1 LKIEGKKMKMLID
14 LLNKRYSCRDF
25 DSKEISSDIVEYI
38 IECGRLSASGGNEQP
53 WKFGIITD
61 KDLIKKISEAA
72 SVNYDQSWIANAPL
86 IIVLCTQIFDY
97 TGSEVGMK
105 RFPSYHER
113 IHAIDRD
120 LFALIDME
128 EHQTKIPGEHM
139 VLAALEHG
147 IYSTWVS
154 SIDCEKVGQL
164 LGIDGYWVS
173 NIIVFGYPKTIRE
186 VTPKKNTEDI
196 AFTNSFMNSGITL

>member
-1 LKIEGKKMKMLID
+1 MKMLID
-14 LLNKRYSCRDF
+14 ILNKRYSCRDF
-25 DSKEISSDIVEYI
+25 NNRGISSDIVEYI
-38 IECGRLSASGGNEQP
+38 IECGRLSPSGGNEQP

-61 KDLIKKISEAA
+61 NGLIMKISEAA
-72 SVNYDQSWIANAPL
+72 GVNYDQSWIANAPL
-86 IIVLCTQIFDY
+86 IIVLCTQIFDFA
-97 TGSEVGMK
+97 GSEVGMK

-113 IHAIDRD
+113 IQTIDRD
-120 LFALIDME
+120 IFSLIDME

-164 LGIDGYWVS
+164 LGLDGYRVS
-173 NIIVFGYPKTIRE
+173 NIIAFGYPKTKRE

-196 AFTNSFMNSGITL
+196 TFTNSFMNRGITL

>member
-1 LKIEGKKMKMLID
+1 MKMLID

-25 DSKEISSDIVEYI
+25 SNRGISSEIIKYI
-38 IECGRLSASGGNEQP
+38 IECSRLSASGGNEQP

-61 KDLIKKISEAA
+61 TGLIKKISEAA
-72 SVNYDQSWIANAPL
+72 SVNYDQSWIANSPL

-97 TGSEVGMK
+97 AGKEVGMK
-105 RFPSYHER
+105 RFPSYQER
-113 IHAIDRD
+113 IQTIDRD
-120 LFALIDME
+120 IFALIDME

-164 LGIDGYWVS
+164 LGISRYWVS
-173 NIIVFGYPKTIRE
+173 NIIAFGYPKTKRD
-186 VTPKKNTEDI
+186 VTPKKSTVDI
-196 AFTNSFMNSGITL
+196 TFTNSFMNRGITI

>member
-1 LKIEGKKMKMLID
+1 MKMLID

-25 DSKEISSDIVEYI
+25 SYKGISSDIVEYI

-61 KDLIKKISEAA
+61 TVLIKQISVAA
-72 SVNYDQSWIANAPL
+72 SVNYDQSWIAGAPL

-97 TGSEVGMK
+97 GEQAVGMK
-105 RFPSYHER
+105 RFPSYQER
-113 IHAIDRD
+113 IQAIDRD
-120 LFALIDME
+120 LFSLIDME

-147 IYSTWVS
+147 VYSTWVS

-164 LGIDGYWVS
+164 IGISGYRVS
-173 NIIVFGYPKTIRE
+173 NIIAFGYPKTKRE
-186 VTPKKNTEDI
+186 VTPKKNTADI
-196 AFTNSFMNSGITL
+196 SFTNSFMNKGLTL